1 MSYLSRFYLNPQ
13 SRGGRKLLGN
23 RQVMHAALMAAFPPD
38 ALEQQAHRMIWRQD
52 QDGHRHVVYVVSA
65 DRPDLT
71 HVIEQGG
78 WQGQV
83 AETAEYDRFLNGLSR
98 GQQWSFRLTANP
110 VKSLAAAQGRGKV
123 VPHVTP
129 AQQIRWLQDRS
140 EGWGFHVLGLGDLEK
155 GDRTDPAVAVTRRQD
170 HRFGRRDVSH
180 RSSKSRVT
188 VRLAQFD
195 GALQVD
201 DVALLK
207 DALVKGMGRA
217 KAYGAGM
224 MTLRPLQ
231 KD

>member
-38 ALEQQAHRMIWRQD
+38 VSEHQSHRMIWRQD
-52 QDGHRHVVYVVSA
+52 QDAHRHVIYLVSA
-65 DRPDLT
+65 KHPDLS

-78 WQGQV
+78 WQGQA
-83 AETAEYDRFLNGLSR
+83 AETTDYDRFLSHIR
-98 GQQWSFRLTANP
+98 KGQRWSFRLTANP
-110 VKSLAAAQGRGKV
+110 VKSLATEHGRGRV

-129 AQQIRWLQDRS
+129 AQQVRWLQDRS
-140 EGWGFHVLGLGDLEK
+140 ERWGFRVLGLGDLDE
-155 GDRTDPAVAVTRRQD
+155 GDPADPAVTVTRRQD
-170 HRFGRRDVSH
+170 HRFGRRDDSH
-180 RSSKSRVT
+180 RLSKSRVT

-201 DVALLK
+201 DAGLLR
-207 DALVKGMGRA
+207 DALVNGMGRA
-217 KAYGAGM
+217 KAYGAGL

-231 KD
+231 MD